1 MMIANPA
8 ISQWV
13 HRLLVKGVEMNR
25 RCTATQVRCTLLR
38 VLLFSSAALIAL
50 AGCACGGS
58 RSSFSDMGAGP
69 LQNSGGGVLPSGSDS
84 GLSGLFVEDGG
95 FSGVL
100 GVDGSLSAG
109 LDDDAGGFSGVLAG
123 PFHDLPPAPI
133 LDAPDAGGL
142 AIPDTVGALF
152 GGPSQGAPSGGP
164 CLIEPEVDSVYPNN
178 WLRPRFTWV
187 PVAGQNV
194 FELRLS
200 AANQAE
206 TLVMYTTQ
214 TSWTMP
220 QPMWDALRAHSQAV
234 AMTVSIRGA
243 ELAGAALQNEAIGS
257 SGPLEIAP
265 APAPGVIVYWAIVD
279 SSAQFGTLKGFAVGD
294 ETVVSV
300 LAPSQ
305 AQERAPAT
313 PPCIGCHTS
322 TPDGLN
328 VVFSIGPNPD
338 WPYTNSIGTIG
349 STGTPGLMPSFLTP
363 DAKVALDSLKG
374 IAVFS
379 LAHWAAGDRVVLL
392 SDTGQDLNWVNL
404 EGTASQATG
413 IVPRTGT
420 DNGAVTNPAWSHDG
434 STIVYTSLPLDGI
447 TDGRPNTGPMDLYSM
462 PYGGGAG
469 GAQIPLAGA
478 SDPSVEEYY
487 PAFSPDDQY
496 VIFNRVPQGQ
506 SSYNNP
512 SDELYLVPA
521 AGGTPLRL
529 AANDPP
535 ACTGAQ
541 SPGVTNSWGKWAPIA
556 QPVPALGRTYYWV
569 VFSSTRYPGNV
580 PQLFLTAVVADSSNH
595 LTTYGSLYLWN
606 QPAAEHN
613 HTPAWDVF
621 RIPPRPPP
629 PVVR

>member
-1 MMIANPA
+1 
-8 ISQWV
+8 
-13 HRLLVKGVEMNR
+13 
-25 RCTATQVRCTLLR
+25 
-38 VLLFSSAALIAL
+38 
-50 AGCACGGS
+50 
-58 RSSFSDMGAGP
+58 
-69 LQNSGGGVLPSGSDS
+69 
-84 GLSGLFVEDGG
+84 
-95 FSGVL
+95 VL
-100 GVDGSLSAG
+100 GVDGSSSGA
-109 LDDDAGGFSGVLAG
+109 LDDEAGFSGVLAG
-123 PFHDLPPAPI
+123 PFHDFPPAPI
-133 LDAPDAGGL
+133 LDTPDAGGF

-152 GGPSQGAPSGGP
+152 GSPSEGAPSGGP
-164 CLIEPEVDSVYPNN
+164 CLVEPEVNSVYPNN
-178 WLRPRFTWV
+178 WLRPRFAWI

-206 TLVMYTTQ
+206 TLVIYTTQ

-220 QPMWDALRAHSQAV
+220 QPVWDALRAHSQAV

-243 ELAGAALQNEAIGS
+243 QLAGASLQNEALGS

-265 APAPGVIVYWAIVD
+265 APAPGIIVYWAIVD
-279 SSAQFGTLKGFAVGD
+279 SSAQYGTLKGFAVGD

-300 LAPSQ
+300 LAPPQ
-305 AQERAPAT
+305 VQERAPAI
-313 PPCIGCHTS
+313 PPCIGCHAS

-338 WPYTNSIGTIG
+338 WPYTNSMGTIG
-349 STGTPGLMPSFLTP
+349 STGTPGLVPSFLTP

-379 LAHWAAGDRVVLL
+379 LAHWAASDRVVLL
-392 SDTGQDLNWVNL
+392 SDTGQDLHWVNL
-404 EGTASQATG
+404 EGTGSQATG
-413 IVPRTGT
+413 TVTRTGT

-496 VIFNRVPQGQ
+496 VIFDRVPEGP

-512 SDELYLVPA
+512 SDELYIVPA

-535 ACTGAQ
+535 ACTGEQ

-556 QPVPALGRTYYWV
+556 QPVPVLGRTYYWV

-606 QPAAEHN
+606 QPPAEHN

-621 RIPPRPPP
+621 QIPPRPPP

>member
-220 QPMWDALRAHSQAV
+220 QDVWEALRAHSQAV
-234 AMTVSIRGA
+234 AMTVSVRGA
-243 ELAGAALQNEAIGS
+243 QLAGASLQNEAIGS

-322 TPDGLN
+322 TPDGLK

-338 WPYTNSIGTIG
+338 WP
-349 STGTPGLMPSFLTP
+349 
-363 DAKVALDSLKG
+363 
-374 IAVFS
+374 
-379 LAHWAAGDRVVLL
+379 
-392 SDTGQDLNWVNL
+392 
-404 EGTASQATG
+404 
-413 IVPRTGT
+413 
-420 DNGAVTNPAWSHDG
+420 
-434 STIVYTSLPLDGI
+434 
-447 TDGRPNTGPMDLYSM
+447 
-462 PYGGGAG
+462 
-469 GAQIPLAGA
+469 
-478 SDPSVEEYY
+478 
-487 PAFSPDDQY
+487 
-496 VIFNRVPQGQ
+496 
-506 SSYNNP
+506 
-512 SDELYLVPA
+512 
-521 AGGTPLRL
+521 
-529 AANDPP
+529 
-535 ACTGAQ
+535 
-541 SPGVTNSWGKWAPIA
+541 
-556 QPVPALGRTYYWV
+556 
-569 VFSSTRYPGNV
+569 
-580 PQLFLTAVVADSSNH
+580 
-595 LTTYGSLYLWN
+595 
-606 QPAAEHN
+606 
-613 HTPAWDVF
+613 
-621 RIPPRPPP
+621 
-629 PVVR
+629 